1 MKQLEELT
9 ETNKKLQA
17 QVEKLEDEK
26 RILSEANIVLQ
37 GMGLFSHV
45 TNHECRWLAQSPE
58 SVIYQAGERHLVGY
72 SDVGKVATVLF
83 LCDQTVDYVT

>member
-1 MKQLEELT
+1 MPEVGEKELKAKDMKIDELMKQLEELT

-37 GMGLFSHV
+37 GLGIFYHV
-45 TNHECRWLAQSPE
+45 INPQTYFRNSSLSVE
-58 SVIYQAGERHLVGY
+58 S
-72 SDVGKVATVLF
+72 SD
-83 LCDQTVDYVT
+83 DI

>member
-1 MKQLEELT
+1 MPEVGEKELKAKDMKIDELMKQLEELT

-37 GMGLFSHV
+37 GLGIFYHV
-45 TNHECRWLAQSPE
+45 INPQ
-58 SVIYQAGERHLVGY
+58 IYFRNG
-72 SDVGKVATVLF
+72 S
-83 LCDQTVDYVT
+83 

>member
-1 MKQLEELT
+1 MKIDELMKQLEELT

-37 GMGLFSHV
+37 GLG
-45 TNHECRWLAQSPE
+45 
-58 SVIYQAGERHLVGY
+58 I
-72 SDVGKVATVLF
+72 F
-83 LCDQTVDYVT
+83 LSRD